1 MMRSIIFFGIAGA
14 MLLSICFIPTASGFE
29 KTAIANPASVYCV
42 ESGYKLV
49 IRASADGSE
58 YGVCIFLDGNEC
70 EEWAFFRSEC
80 GAGYRKLPDTDDNNR
95 QMIEKKERRQ

>member
-1 MMRSIIFFGIAGA
+1 
-14 MLLSICFIPTASGFE
+14 MLFSVCFIPTVSGFE

-49 IRASADGSE
+49 IKTNADGSE
-58 YGVCIFLDGNEC
+58 YGVCVFLDGNEC

-80 GAGYRKLPDTDDNNR
+80 GVGYRKLPDTDDKNK
-95 QMIEKKERRQ
+95 QIIEKKERKERRQ